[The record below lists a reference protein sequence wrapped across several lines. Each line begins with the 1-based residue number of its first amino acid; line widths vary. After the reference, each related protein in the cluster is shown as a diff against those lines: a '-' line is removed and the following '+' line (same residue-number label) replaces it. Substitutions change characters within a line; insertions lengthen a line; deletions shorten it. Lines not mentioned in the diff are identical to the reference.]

1 MIEITLVV
9 HDQLNDFL
17 PLSKRENAIVYEING
32 CPSVKHL
39 IESRGIPH
47 PEVGQILVNNH
58 TVDFRYQVNPG
69 DSIEVFP
76 ASPQLDLLSGLFSS
90 GEIVLQPRFI
100 LDNHLG
106 KLASYLRILGLDAL
120 YRNDIQD
127 GELANISSNS
137 KRILLTRDRQLLMRK
152 SIQFGYWVRSLDPE
166 LQVGEVIQRFR
177 LKEYIIPFR
186 RCIRCNASLIPVS
199 KEAIINRLE
208 PLTKKYFDDFRI
220 CPDCDQIYWKGSH
233 YERMLR
239 LIDRLMT
246 NI

>member
-1 MIEITLVV
+1 MIGTTLAI

-17 PLSKRENAIVYEING
+17 PPSRRDIVIILKING
-32 CPSVKHL
+32 SPSVKNL

-47 PEVGQILVNNH
+47 PEIGQILVNNRP
-58 TVDFRYQVNPG
+58 VEFSYKVNPG

-76 ASPQLDLLSGLFSS
+76 ASPQLDLLSGLFTK
-90 GEIVLQPRFI
+90 GKFTFQPRFV

-106 KLASYLRILGLDAL
+106 KLTTYLRMLGFDAL

-127 GELANISSNS
+127 NELANIASNS

-152 SIQFGYWVRSLDPE
+152 TINYGYWLRSLDPE
-166 LQVGEVIQRFR
+166 IQVREVIQRFG
-177 LKEYIIPFR
+177 LKEYITPFR
-186 RCIRCNASLIPVS
+186 RCLQCNASLMPVS

-208 PLTKKYFDDFRI
+208 PLTKKYFDEFQI
-220 CPDCDQIYWKGSH
+220 CPECNQIYWKGSH

-239 LIDRLMT
+239 LIDRLM
-246 NI
+246 I